1 MLLDEDRQALMAP
14 NGSTVLL
21 TGMEF
26 RLLRYFMLHPGQ
38 VLSKTRLREHVYDWD
53 EDPDSNVIE
62 VYVRRLREKCGKDII
77 HTRRGQVYVFRAP
90 H

>member
-1 MLLDEDRQALMAP
+1 MWLDEDRQALITP

-26 RLLRYFMLHPGQ
+26 RLLRYFMLHPCK

-53 EDPDSNVIE
+53 ANHDSNVIE

-77 HTRRGQVYVFRAP
+77 HTRRGQGYVFQAP
-90 H
+90 N